1 VGKIAEKTVCG
12 SVFLT
17 TYGTQNIV
25 PNCQK
30 HTPTDFFI
38 GDFAH

>member
-17 TYGTQNIV
+17 MLHYILSAELTKPQTVFLAIFSHWV
-25 PNCQK
+25 
-30 HTPTDFFI
+30 
-38 GDFAH
+38 